1 MEATE
6 IRRRIEV
13 ALGKDY
19 DEVTRHDIAFH
30 MTDWLSDLRALLEV
44 FETPESAT
52 DEKVT
57 STLMLF
63 LVHAPAHI
71 AAAAK
76 LYTGEPVRDVFE
88 VGAVDRRPGPE
99 P

>member
-1 MEATE
+1 METAD

-19 DEVTRHDIAFH
+19 DEATRHDIAFH
-30 MTDWLSDLRALLEV
+30 MTDWIEDLRALV
-44 FETPESAT
+44 DIFENPERAT

-76 LYTGEPVRDVFE
+76 LYTGEPVRDVFK
-88 VGAVDRRPGPE
+88 VGAVDGQPRPE